1 MSRATSRGQ
10 QERELKFTPGPS
22 FRAGEVIRRLP
33 DLHAGTPSERT
44 LHATYFDTAD
54 LRLARTGAS
63 LRWRDDEGWMVKLP
77 SAGSGSSSAE
87 GGDVLARDEILV
99 EGAAPGHE
107 SGIPAEALDLVY
119 AVART
124 APVEVVA
131 KLVTVRNRVDLFD
144 ADDRKVAEMVD
155 DEVSVLDG
163 SQLVTRFREIE
174 VEFTKHAGPDLPR
187 EVAAAMK
194 AGGAGKPDPVPKI
207 VRALGQRAGDA
218 PDLREPEPLDEA
230 ALPIDVLRAAVV
242 RSTRRLVAHD
252 PGVRHGDDMEEVH
265 QARVATRRLRSDLRT
280 FGAVVDHEWSD
291 ALRDELKWLGGLLG
305 AVRDTDVLLERLE
318 RRLGTLDDIDED
330 AGHRLL
336 AGLHAK
342 RDAARDE
349 LLAAMRAPRYLELL
363 DRLHRACRRIPG
375 PRDASD
381 LGVEVTDLVH
391 KPWRK
396 LRKAADKLRDDSP
409 DPELHH
415 VRILAKRCR
424 YAAEAVAPAVGKD
437 ASRFAKRVTN
447 LQDVLGEHQDAV
459 IAGQWLREHADD
471 TVRAEGAA
479 GAAAVAFVAGE
490 LAMLEQAAADAS
502 RELWPEAWHQ
512 ARAKRLRKWMR
523 AS

>member
-1 MSRATSRGQ
+1 MSRATSRGE
-10 QERELKFTPGPS
+10 QERELKFSPGPS
-22 FRAGEVIRRLP
+22 FRAGDVIGRLSG
-33 DLHAGTPSERT
+33 LHAGTPSERT

-77 SAGSGSSSAE
+77 SDGSDGAD
-87 GGDVLARDEILV
+87 GGGLLARDEILV
-99 EGAAPGHE
+99 EGEAPGQG
-107 SGIPAEALDLVY
+107 SGIPADALDLVY
-119 AVART
+119 AVARS
-124 APVEVVA
+124 APVEPVA
-131 KLVTVRNRVDLFD
+131 KLVTVRNKVDLFD

-163 SQLVTRFREIE
+163 ADLVTRFREVE
-174 VEFTKHAGPDLPR
+174 VELTKHATPDLAA
-187 EVAAAMK
+187 EVVAAMK

-207 VRALGQRAGDA
+207 VRALGKRAAEA
-218 PDLREPEPLDEA
+218 PDLGEPETLDEA
-230 ALPIDVLRAAVV
+230 AFPIDVLRAAVV
-242 RSTRRLVAHD
+242 RSTHRLVAHD
-252 PGVRHGDDMEEVH
+252 PGVRHGGDMEDVH

-280 FGAVVDHEWSD
+280 FDAVVDPEWCD

-318 RRLGTLDDIDED
+318 RRLGTLDGVDED

-363 DRLHRACRRIPG
+363 ERLHRAGRRIPG
-375 PRDASD
+375 PPDASD
-381 LGVEVTDLVH
+381 LDVEVTDLVR

-396 LRKAADKLRDDSP
+396 LHKGADKLRDDSP

-437 ASRFAKRVTN
+437 ASRFAKRIAE
-447 LQDVLGEHQDAV
+447 LQEVLGEHQDAV
-459 IAGQWLREHADD
+459 IAGEWLREHASD
-471 TVRAEGAA
+471 TLRTEGGA

-490 LAMLEQAAADAS
+490 LAMLEQAAAEAS
-502 RELWPEAWHQ
+502 RELWSEAWHQ

-523 AS
+523 